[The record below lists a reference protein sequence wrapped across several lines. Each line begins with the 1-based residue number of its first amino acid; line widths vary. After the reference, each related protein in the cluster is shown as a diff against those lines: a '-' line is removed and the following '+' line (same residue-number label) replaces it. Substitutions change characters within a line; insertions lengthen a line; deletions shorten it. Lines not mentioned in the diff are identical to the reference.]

1 MKLVLL
7 VLKKRK
13 TRRHLEHEGAQ
24 RKNDIEKE
32 NCFNNTNKMN
42 LRNLKISTLLIIGF
56 IIMLSLVIVTGIL
69 STKQNNELAQ
79 QTETIY
85 NHPLKVRRAISSFRL
100 DVHIMHQSIE
110 DMLLAANIKGITES
124 DNTIQQTEI
133 NAYEQIEVFNQA
145 YLGPHQQVVELKEA
159 FIKWNLILDETTRK
173 IRNNDKTEVIDLI
186 KENGEEKK
194 LQLEVL
200 AKLQKIDEFAFKKAE
215 EIYKT
220 SKARRDVMN
229 IQNNLISVIGIIIT
243 LIVCLY
249 LLFSIRKPIAE
260 LTNVAQRFHDG
271 DMGVRSGY
279 MSKNEYGLLSKS
291 FNNLAES
298 IQNSIELNNKTS
310 LISEIMLKE
319 DDPKQFFQNTLT
331 ALLTNTNSSIAA
343 VYFLDEEKKTF
354 DHYYSIG
361 LDDNAR
367 ISFSAQNMEGEFGAV
382 LSSHKVQH
390 LKINASETN
399 FLFNTVSGK
408 IIPKE
413 IITIPILSGKEVIA
427 VISLANINEYTNQSL
442 KLINNIL
449 DTMSARINGVLV
461 YQKNLEMAESISQA
475 NIELQSQ
482 KTELISQSSELM
494 EQNTELEMQKKQ
506 LNEASRLKTNFL
518 SNMSH
523 ELRTP
528 LNSVIALSGVL
539 NRRLISIIPEEE
551 YSYLEVIERNGKH
564 LLSLINDIL
573 DISRI
578 ESGKEEVEITKFNAN
593 DLIAEVVSMIEP
605 QSKQRSIEL
614 LQPNKE
620 NELYVTTDANKCRH
634 ILQNLISNAIKFTV
648 KGKVEVNAKIESNS
662 IIITVSDTGI
672 GIAQEHILHIFDEFR
687 QADGSTSRRFGGTG
701 LGLAIAKKYT
711 NLLGGDISV
720 KSTVGEGSEFTI
732 TLPLKY
738 AAENRVSHDEKSND
752 FKYEINKFS
761 KAINTNDASTKY
773 ILLVEDSEPVIIQMK
788 DILEDVGYKIL
799 TARNGSEAL
808 EIISH
813 TIPDAMILDL
823 MMPGIDGFEVLKN
836 LREEEITAHIPVL
849 ILTAKHITQED
860 LKTLKR
866 NNIHQLIQKGDV
878 NRKDLM
884 NAVSKMI
891 YPLLEENEQLKREI
905 RSIHGKP
912 RILVVEDNKD
922 NMTTVKALFG
932 DKYIM
937 YEAFNGNEGIVK
949 AKEHIP
955 DLILMDIAL
964 PGIDGIDAF
973 KSIRKEPT
981 LQHIP
986 VIALTAS
993 AMVNDREAILAHG
1006 FDVYIPK
1013 PIDEKVFFKSINEVL
1028 YGK

>member
-1 MKLVLL
+1 MLL

-13 TRRHLEHEGAQ
+13 TRRHLEHERAQ

-133 NAYEQIEVFNQA
+133 NAFEQIEVFNQA

-173 IRNNDKTEVIDLI
+173 IRNNDKREVIDLI

-672 GIAQEHILHIFDEFR
+672 GIAQEHIQHIFDEFR

-761 KAINTNDASTKY
+761 KAINPKDASSKY
-773 ILLVEDSEPVIIQMK
+773 ILLVEDSEPAIIQMK

-884 NAVSKMI
+884 NAVSKMT

-973 KSIRKEPT
+973 KSIRK
-981 LQHIP
+981 
-986 VIALTAS
+986 
-993 AMVNDREAILAHG
+993 
-1006 FDVYIPK
+1006 
-1013 PIDEKVFFKSINEVL
+1013 
-1028 YGK
+1028 